1 MLRRAIFRDVACP
14 SSSDCGRLKAL
25 IQQVLTL
32 FEENQ
37 NEVKDSSFLRDCVIC
52 QNSNSPS
59 IQILTLVG
67 GKPVIAESLSIVS
80 PFGDRVISVHLH
92 PIPSDIGCS
101 EHYGNVQ
108 KSFHHNMY
116 SDLRNVATCINRK
129 VPVEQQLPV
138 PEVAPPPQQR
148 LPGQQENF
156 EVPWKELA
164 VTLAPSPDVFFNVSS
179 SENFGFRFKPAVPC
193 SEFKARSE
201 RISAL
206 KKQGDA
212 ADPPQFQRM
221 NKNQKKRAK
230 ERTKRI
236 NAEIAASV
244 AEESN
249 AEGFLKPSDI
259 ARVRFFLCFNSD
271 VQVGKLPDVH
281 LEIDPRLP
289 IAESIAEFEKRNG
302 GLK

>member
-1 MLRRAIFRDVACP
+1 MLA
-14 SSSDCGRLKAL
+14 
-25 IQQVLTL
+25 L

-37 NEVKDSSFLRDCVIC
+37 NEVKNSSTLRERIVC
-52 QNSNSPS
+52 QSGNSPS

-67 GKPVIAESLSIVS
+67 GKPAISESLSIIS
-80 PFGDRVISVHLH
+80 PFGDRIISVHLY

-101 EHYGNVQ
+101 IHYGNAQ
-108 KSFHHNMY
+108 KSFHHNMF

-129 VPVEQQLPV
+129 VAVEQQLPV
-138 PEVAPPPQQR
+138 AEVAPPPQQR

-164 VTLAPSPDVFFNVSS
+164 VTLAPSPDVFFNLSS

-193 SEFKARSE
+193 SEFKARRE

-206 KKQGDA
+206 KTQRDA
-212 ADPPQFQRM
+212 ADPTQFQRM

-230 ERTKRI
+230 ERTKKI
-236 NAEIAASV
+236 NAEIAASLDEV
-244 AEESN
+244 SN

-271 VQVGKLPDVH
+271 VQGGKLPDVH
-281 LEIDPRLP
+281 LEIDPRQP
-289 IAESIAEFEKRNG
+289 IAESIAEFEKQNG